1 MTKEQFTAQVLE
13 CEDMLYKVAMGMLRN
28 DADAEDAIQTAILRA
43 FEKLPSLKDDAYF
56 CTWLT
61 RILINVCKSQLR
73 QQKPTEPLAGQTEKT
88 SASPQEEVEVRA
100 AVEALPLKLRQVTIL
115 YYSLDFTTPE
125 IAAILR
131 IPKGTVLS
139 RLDKA
144 RRLLRLELE

>member
-13 CEDMLYKVAMGMLRN
+13 CEDMLYRVAMGMLRN

-43 FEKLPSLKDDAYF
+43 FEKLSTLKDDAYF
-56 CTWLT
+56 RTWLT
-61 RILINVCKSQLR
+61 RILINTCKSQLR
-73 QQKPTEPLAGQTEKT
+73 RQKPTSPLTESERT

>member
-1 MTKEQFTAQVLE
+1 M
-13 CEDMLYKVAMGMLRN
+13 
-28 DADAEDAIQTAILRA
+28 
-43 FEKLPSLKDDAYF
+43 
-56 CTWLT
+56 
-61 RILINVCKSQLR
+61 
-73 QQKPTEPLAGQTEKT
+73 
-88 SASPQEEVEVRA
+88 RA